1 MKIILDEWNLTA
13 EMLEELRGGPMAE
26 RRPRMLKT
34 LTLRADAL
42 RILHRQEID
51 LLSRWRGFHK
61 SGDEAAAEAML
72 PDLLLSINAIA
83 SGLRTTG

>member
-1 MKIILDEWNLTA
+1 MDEWKLTRQ
-13 EMLEELRGGPMAE
+13 MLEVLRGAPMGE

-34 LTLRADAL
+34 LQLRSEAL
-42 RILHRQEID
+42 RILHFQQID
-51 LLSRWRGFHK
+51 FLKKWRGLK
-61 SGDEAAAEAML
+61 AADDESSAEKML

>member
-1 MKIILDEWNLTA
+1 
-13 EMLEELRGGPMAE
+13 MLEELRGGPMSE

-51 LLSRWRGFHK
+51 LLRRWRECHK
-61 SGDEAAAEAML
+61 SGDDAAAEKML